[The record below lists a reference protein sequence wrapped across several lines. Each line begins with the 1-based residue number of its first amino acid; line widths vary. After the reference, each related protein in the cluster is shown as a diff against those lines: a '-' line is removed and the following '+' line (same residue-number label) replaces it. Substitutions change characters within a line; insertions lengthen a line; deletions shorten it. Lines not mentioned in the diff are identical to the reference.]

1 MNLKTNK
8 RMFMYLGIGVLSI
21 VVGPLAAQQKPGWNI
36 GGTVWAASA
45 ERMVIDFSSET
56 VGTAPVS
63 FAPVVGR
70 WLIGADG
77 DNKVLIVDGKK
88 WEKGQTAAGVREQAR
103 ALYGERYAEFLD
115 NVKAYAYYPFA
126 VAKGINDF
134 RQGEISFRFKGID
147 GRIDQAAGIL
157 FDLKPNGDYFTLRA
171 NCLENNLVLWTV
183 KQGKRTSVNWVRNV
197 PTAATRQW
205 HELKLV
211 VKDKTVEGYLDGKLY
226 LTHTLDQPVSG
237 KVGIWSKDDSEVYF
251 DDFAVKPASK

>member
-1 MNLKTNK
+1 MNLKFKK
-8 RMFMYLGIGVLSI
+8 RMFIYLGIGMLSI
-21 VVGPLAAQQKPGWNI
+21 AVGSGAALA
-36 GGTVWAASA
+36 GTAPAAFA
-45 ERMVIDFSSET
+45 EEMRIDFSSET
-56 VGTAPVS
+56 VGAAPVS
-63 FAPVVGR
+63 FAAVVGH

-88 WEKGQTAAGVREQAR
+88 WEKGQTAAGVGEQAR

-126 VAKGINDF
+126 IAKGMNDF

-157 FDLKPNGDYFTLRA
+157 FDLKPNGDYFSLRA

-183 KQGKRTSVNWVRNV
+183 KQGKRTSVDWVRDV
-197 PTAATRQW
+197 PTATRQW
-205 HELKLV
+205 HDLKLV
-211 VKDKTVEGYLDGKLY
+211 VKDKKVEGYLDGKLY

-237 KVGIWSKDDSEVYF
+237 KVGIWSKADSEVYF
-251 DDFAVKPASK
+251 NDFAVKPANK